1 MGFLI
6 WLPVVSV
13 VKASFILQTAW
24 GGGVGRGRKQK
35 NHIYMSVLQMIK
47 QRASRRRKQKNADDF
62 LKIDTRFSKYY

>member
-13 VKASFILQTAW
+13 VKALFILQT
-24 GGGVGRGRKQK
+24 GGGAGGENKK

-47 QRASRRRKQKNADDF
+47 QRASRRIRKHETLMTF
-62 LKIDTRFSKYY
+62 

>member
-13 VKASFILQTAW
+13 VKALFILQTGW
-24 GGGVGRGRKQK
+24 GEGVGRGRKQKK

-47 QRASRRRKQKNADDF
+47 QRASRRRKQKTLMTF
-62 LKIDTRFSKYY
+62 

>member
-13 VKASFILQTAW
+13 VKALFILQT
-24 GGGVGRGRKQK
+24 GGWAVGGGRKQK

-47 QRASRRRKQKNADDF
+47 QRASSRRRRKHETLMTF
-62 LKIDTRFSKYY
+62 